1 MLELLADIT
10 TVQSVEEA
18 DEDRWVVVAGV
29 AVVVVADIVEVVMK
43 VAVLEAVVVVDVF
56 SY

>member
-43 VAVLEAVVVVDVF
+43 VAVLEAVVVDVF